1 MLAILSVIDTIPIGL
16 LISLFSQF
24 LEKPATCD
32 FGGCHGGG
40 MSNRSCAC
48 GTAGIGGGTHRYNCG
63 QGGGTPECNSVSMA
77 SAVPEA
83 LISEVAP
90 GPDWVNGVE
99 IRCRARG
106 DNGGGGG
113 GASTCGGNATCPT
126 PVPCMAAAGT
136 LATYVGCALPRDD
149 GTLRCHVGVY
159 RLFLLF

>member
-1 MLAILSVIDTIPIGL
+1 MLAILSVIDTIPIGF

-40 MSNRSCAC
+40 MSNRSRAC

-90 GPDWVNGVE
+90 GPDWGQNQMPCQRGQRRRWWWCEHVRRQRHLPHSRALHGCCRNPCY
-99 IRCRARG
+99 IRWLCIAKR
-106 DNGGGGG
+106 
-113 GASTCGGNATCPT
+113 
-126 PVPCMAAAGT
+126 
-136 LATYVGCALPRDD
+136 
-149 GTLRCHVGVY
+149 
-159 RLFLLF
+159 